1 MQLYTKITIIH
12 LLTCN
17 IFSGDF
23 SLVSMFT
30 PIWYANSQIKKAS
43 KNGDILQFKRA
54 LRAGANV
61 NVVNKSG
68 RTPLMLASRTGHI
81 DIAKLLIESGAQVN
95 QVSNNGVP
103 ALGNAVHNRQLD
115 IGALLLQSG
124 AQVNQVN
131 NGGVP
136 ALGLAVG
143 EKQFDIVALLLRS
156 GADVNI
162 VNNYGSALTG
172 AARVGDLNIAKLLI
186 EAGANVN
193 AVNRIGSTPLMLAS
207 GTGHIDVA
215 RLLIESGAQ
224 VNQVNNN
231 GMSALGIAVG
241 EKQFDI
247 VALLLQSGAD
257 VNIVNENGSALTV
270 AAIVGDLNI
279 AKLLIE
285 SGANVNVVNGHG
297 DTLLMYSMYS
307 EARHIDIVKLFL
319 QAGASVDSVNKLNF
333 TALDFAKYKCQ
344 SSDYL
349 EVLQEA
355 QSVHDQINFEIDSE
369 FVKNSEILQKINT
382 LPIESPEFQMIL
394 NYILNRIK
402 VEQRKEFFN
411 LERISQ
417 ARIMLITIADR
428 LASSYAKYVDKVIK
442 DVLGKRLKEVLELP
456 FDVQIEILKYRGLQS
471 MLLDS
476 LTLRLKR
483 KLPFTDFYRPIQL
496 KDGKVITFGLLIL
509 EEIIK
514 KLPLN

>member
-115 IGALLLQSG
+115 IVALLLQ
-124 AQVNQVN
+124 
-131 NGGVP
+131 
-136 ALGLAVG
+136 
-143 EKQFDIVALLLRS
+143 S

-257 VNIVNENGSALTV
+257 VNIVNENGSALKV

-402 VEQRKEFFN
+402 IEQERTEFLS
-411 LERISQ
+411 LECISR

-428 LASSYAKYVDKVIK
+428 LASIYPSYVDKVIK
-442 DVLGKRLKEVLELP
+442 DVLSKTLQDVLEMP
-456 FDVQIEILKYRGLQS
+456 FELQIEILKRQGLQE
-471 MLLDS
+471 MLVDS
-476 LTLRLKR
+476 LKLRLKR
-483 KLPFTDFYRPIQL
+483 KFPFTNFDTQIQL
-496 KDGKVITFGLLIL
+496 KNGKVITFGLLIL
-509 EEIIK
+509 QEI
-514 KLPLN
+514 LRRL

>member
-115 IGALLLQSG
+115 IVALLLQ
-124 AQVNQVN
+124 
-131 NGGVP
+131 
-136 ALGLAVG
+136 
-143 EKQFDIVALLLRS
+143 S

-382 LPIESPEFQMIL
+382 LPIESSEFQMIL

-402 VEQRKEFFN
+402 VEQRKEFFS

-428 LASSYAKYVDKVIK
+428 LASIYASYVDKVIK
-442 DVLGKRLKEVLELP
+442 DVLSKTLQDVLEMP
-456 FDVQIEILKYRGLQS
+456 FELQIEILKRQGLQE
-471 MLLDS
+471 MLVDS
-476 LTLRLKR
+476 LKLRLKR
-483 KLPFTDFYRPIQL
+483 KFPFTNFDTQIQL
-496 KDGKVITFGLLIL
+496 KNGKVITFGLLIL
-509 EEIIK
+509 QEI
-514 KLPLN
+514 LRRL